1 MATTREARYLF
12 RVADGRSELEKGA
25 QDGTLVTLRRVSHPF
40 IVAEHASESEGF
52 KPPLD
57 NGGFIFALRDH
68 TSMEEAKDI
77 ANFLNRNLQTI
88 GTITFGDAED
98 VAAEVEQSKLNLVQ
112 VKEGLTGAVAVLEAR
127 LTAGDLQGA
136 TQSVEAVKGWAGRL
150 SNEWAGLLEKFR

>member
-1 MATTREARYLF
+1 MATIREARYLF

-40 IVAEHASESEGF
+40 IVAEHASECEGF

-57 NGGFIFALRDH
+57 NGGFIFAIRDH

-88 GTITFGDAED
+88 GTVTLDAED

-112 VKEGLTGAVAVLEAR
+112 VKEGLTDAVAVLEAR

-150 SNEWAGLLEKFR
+150 SNEWAGTLEKFR

>member
-40 IVAEHASESEGF
+40 IVAEHASECEGL

-57 NGGFIFALRDH
+57 NGGFIFALDH

-77 ANFLNRNLQTI
+77 AK
-88 GTITFGDAED
+88 
-98 VAAEVEQSKLNLVQ
+98 SCLNLP
-112 VKEGLTGAVAVLEAR
+112 
-127 LTAGDLQGA
+127 
-136 TQSVEAVKGWAGRL
+136 
-150 SNEWAGLLEKFR
+150 